1 MKVLLLNGSPRKNGS
16 TATGINIL
24 QEVFSQEG
32 IETEIFNIPND
43 ITGCKA
49 CGYCKKNNKCIIDD
63 EVNIINEKMK
73 EFDGLI
79 VGSPVYYAG
88 ISGSLKSFL
97 DRLYYSGSSINYR
110 FKAAAAF
117 TSSRRAG
124 NSTSF
129 DIINKYFLISNMNV
143 IGSSYWNEIHGNKKE
158 ETLQDLEGIDVL
170 KQLALNMTYYLRLR
184 ELAKKEALD
193 EPKLLERNITNF
205 IR

>member
-1 MKVLLLNGSPRKNGS
+1 MKILLLNGSPRKNGS

-24 QEVFSQEG
+24 QEVFNHEG
-32 IETEIFNIPND
+32 IETEVINIPSE
-43 ITGCKA
+43 TLGCKA
-49 CGYCKKNNKCIIDD
+49 CSYCHKNGKCIIDD

-97 DRLYYSGSSINYR
+97 DRLFYSGSSADFR

-184 ELAKKEALD
+184 ELAKKEALA